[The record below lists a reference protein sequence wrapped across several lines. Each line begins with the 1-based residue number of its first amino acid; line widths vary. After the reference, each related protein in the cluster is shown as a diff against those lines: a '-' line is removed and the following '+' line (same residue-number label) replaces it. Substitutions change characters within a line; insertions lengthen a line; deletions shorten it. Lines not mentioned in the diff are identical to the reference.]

1 MGALRGDTDQA
12 LTVHVEICPEKKK
25 KKKQSPSKVVNLRR
39 VELYWEMDPRQKK
52 GADPPH
58 PPQMTI
64 GIIPISV
71 FGDRAISASH
81 SRSAT
86 FCCRNPMLRHVA
98 PLRLMDF
105 RSAGL
110 KEPG

>member
-52 GADPPH
+52 GADPP
-58 PPQMTI
+58 PPRDDRRDHTYKRFRGSSDQRL
-64 GIIPISV
+64 PLQIS
-71 FGDRAISASH
+71 D
-81 SRSAT
+81 
-86 FCCRNPMLRHVA
+86 L
-98 PLRLMDF
+98 LL
-105 RSAGL
+105 
-110 KEPG
+110 